1 MAGPAATP
9 VTPAASPS
17 LPLGLDKAGPAP
29 ASPPGP
35 DRRLA
40 LLAKVASVEPV
51 TKQPQLPAVALPVA
65 VSPALVPPTKRPGLG
80 ELAALARPATRP
92 VSPSAAAAF
101 PVAPL
106 SPTARTRTE
115 ARAVALAH
123 AGSYLAVCFPGQT
136 NLSILD
142 KSSVVQRIDAAQ
154 HDGLLVVP
162 LPGDEPS
169 GWQQTLQQTLAAMSA
184 GGWLGKPGSE
194 EALARSQQAQRQ
206 AQADAD
212 QIARQKINRAV
223 MRVLLGSG
231 QDQGKSTPP

>member
-1 MAGPAATP
+1 MP
-9 VTPAASPS
+9 VSPGASPS
-17 LPLGLDKAGPAP
+17 LPLGLAKARPAP
-29 ASPPGP
+29 ASPPEP
-35 DRRLA
+35 DRRLS
-40 LLAKVASVEPV
+40 LLAKVASAEPV

-92 VSPSAAAAF
+92 VSQSAAAAF
-101 PVAPL
+101 PVTPL
-106 SPTARTRTE
+106 SPSARTRTE

-194 EALARSQQAQRQ
+194 EALARSQQAQS
-206 AQADAD
+206 DAD

-223 MRVLLGSG
+223 MRVLLGR
-231 QDQGKSTPP
+231 DQGKSSPP